1 VSKENTHLH
10 FFQKLFP
17 FPLFGSPPYLPTGI
31 YLPFTTNVSNTS
43 IPCVCQTGYASA
55 GKRRNHTE
63 AFSFRFI
70 PFLPSSSITLQC
82 NVCIDLTSMHTISL
96 FSSPPI
102 LLVNV
107 ATVGR
112 QSKRRRKKGSW
123 TGFFR
128 STSLRLAFRSFAC
141 TLFVHL
147 NRRYVEG

>member
-1 VSKENTHLH
+1 MFPTPAFRVCAKPDMQVQGREEITL
-10 FFQKLFP
+10 KLFR
-17 FPLFGSPPYLPTGI
+17 S
-31 YLPFTTNVSNTS
+31 VSFHF
-43 IPCVCQTGYASA
+43 V
-55 GKRRNHTE
+55 
-63 AFSFRFI
+63 
-70 PFLPSSSITLQC
+70 PFLPSSSITLQR

-112 QSKRRRKKGSW
+112 QRKRRRKKGSW

-128 STSLRLAFRSFAC
+128 STSLRLAFRFFAC